1 MLGGQSCW
9 KTDIDQSLK
18 EKFVGYQSAI
28 EAFHGSKN
36 YGNQFQPVK
45 YKSQVVNGII
55 YTIQYLTADGTVQA
69 TVYVGAVKRTVQEGT
84 ESSIKTVN
92 LEPQVTQ
99 FVDEDGLVTGAY
111 KLGASIM
118 MMASLVATVMLA

>member
-18 EKFVGYQSAI
+18 ETFVGFQTAI

-36 YGNQFQPVK
+36 YGNQFEPIK
-45 YKSQVVNGII
+45 YKSQVVNGIV

-69 TVYVGAVKRTVQEGT
+69 TVYVGAVKRTVQEG
-84 ESSIKTVN
+84 SSSSVKTVA

-99 FVDEDGLVTGAY
+99 FVDEEGLVTGAY
-111 KLGASIM
+111 RLGASIM